1 MLFTSLFSTPKIL
14 LNLNE
19 SSEILVAPTE
29 SLELA
34 IVVELLLWGFPNF
47 DQVYLELS
55 NKMFLKRNRC

>member
-29 SLELA
+29 SLGLA